1 MQMLIFTGAD
11 SSATALTTAA
21 TAAAAAQVG
30 ARTLL
35 ASVGP
40 SHALA
45 ELRPGPEPQ
54 PLAPNL
60 DAWALDALS
69 DLATLWNELRQRTGG
84 GANAAANIAGDEL
97 PIIPGSDLFLAV
109 ARLRRLG
116 AAYDLVCVDAGAHSA
131 LLRALAVPD
140 TFRWSLRLLFGL
152 DRGPGRS
159 SASVSRAI
167 VPGSLLPF
175 EWLGQVQQARAD
187 LEQLRDT
194 TLDPTSTRV
203 RYVVRPD
210 AGGLRDAR
218 IAVPALHLFGLAVE
232 TLIAGPLM
240 PAAYVNGPLAAL
252 SAEQSQV
259 IAETAAIWPE
269 HQLFTLPLG
278 PTPATPA
285 ELAALGAA
293 MYANTSPL
301 PAATVNPPIVV
312 SGAPDPSIAINLPG
326 LHREELGLTLSG
338 DELIV
343 RAGPYRRHLL
353 MPDALRGAGNIK
365 ATRQGDTL
373 IVRPRTG

>member
-1 MQMLIFTGAD
+1 MQMLIFTGAE

-21 TAAAAAQVG
+21 TAAAAARLG
-30 ARTLL
+30 TRTLL

-40 SHALA
+40 AHSVPA
-45 ELRPGPEPQ
+45 LRPHPEPQ

-60 DAWALDALS
+60 DGWALDALG
-69 DLATLWNELRQRTGG
+69 DLASFWNAVRARAGNG
-84 GANAAANIAGDEL
+84 IAGIAGDEL

-109 ARLRRLG
+109 ARLRQLG
-116 AAYDLVCVDAGAHSA
+116 APYELVCVDAGAHGA

-159 SASVSRAI
+159 SASVARAM

-187 LEQLRDT
+187 LEQLRDAT
-194 TLDPTSTRV
+194 IDPTSTRV

-210 AGGLRDAR
+210 ATGLNDAR

-232 TLIAGPLM
+232 TLILGPFL
-240 PAAYVNGPLAAL
+240 PADQVSGLLSDL
-252 SAEQSQV
+252 SAEQRQV
-259 IAETAAIWPE
+259 RAETATVWPN
-269 HQLFTLPLG
+269 HPLLTFPLG
-278 PTPATPA
+278 PTPVTPPA
-285 ELAALGAA
+285 FAALGAA
-293 MYANTSPL
+293 IYADGSPL
-301 PAATVNPPIVV
+301 PAADSAAPISVT
-312 SGAPDPSIAINLPG
+312 GAPDPSMAISLPG
-326 LHREELGLTLSG
+326 LQREDLGLTLSG

-343 RAGPYRRHLL
+343 RAGPYRRHVL
-353 MPDALRGAGNIK
+353 MPDALRGAGTIK

-373 IVRPRTG
+373 IVRPRIT

>member
-11 SSATALTTAA
+11 SSATALSTAA
-21 TAAAAAQVG
+21 TAAAAAQFG

-40 SHALA
+40 AHGLIALQ
-45 ELRPGPEPQ
+45 PGPEPQ
-54 PLAPNL
+54 TLAPNL
-60 DAWALDALS
+60 DAWALDALG
-69 DLATLWNELRQRTGG
+69 DLAAFWNAVRRQGG
-84 GANAAANIAGDEL
+84 NGATAASAIAGDEL

-109 ARLRRLG
+109 ARLRSLG
-116 AAYDLVCVDAGAHSA
+116 AGYDLVCVDAGAHAA

-187 LEQLRDT
+187 LEQLRDA

-203 RYVVRPD
+203 RYVLRPD
-210 AGGLRDAR
+210 TAGLHDAR
-218 IAVPALHLFGLAVE
+218 VAVPALHLFGLAVE
-232 TLIAGPLM
+232 TLLAGPLL
-240 PAAYVNGPLAAL
+240 PADQVNGALAAL
-252 SAEQSQV
+252 SAEQSRI
-259 IAETAAIWPE
+259 IAETTATWPD
-269 HQLFTLPLG
+269 HQLLSFPLG
-278 PTPATPA
+278 PTPLTAA
-285 ELAALGAA
+285 ELAALGATI
-293 MYANTSPL
+293 YANTSPL
-301 PAATVNPPIVV
+301 PATTVCPPIVV
-312 SGAPDPSIAINLPG
+312 GAAPDPSIAIRLPG
-326 LHREELGLTLSG
+326 LRREDLGLTLSG

-353 MPDALRGAGNIK
+353 MPEDLRSAGAIK
-365 ATRQGDTL
+365 AARQGDTL
-373 IVRPRTG
+373 IVRPRTE

>member
-1 MQMLIFTGAD
+1 MQMLIFTGAE
-11 SSATALTTAA
+11 SSATAITTAA
-21 TAAAAAQVG
+21 TAAAAAQAG
-30 ARTLL
+30 TRTLL

-40 SHALA
+40 THGMNNI
-45 ELRPGPEPQ
+45 RPGPEPQ
-54 PLAPNL
+54 TLAPNL

-69 DLATLWNELRQRTGG
+69 DLATYWNELRRRVGNG
-84 GANAAANIAGDEL
+84 SSPAATIAGDEL

-116 AAYDLVCVDAGAHSA
+116 AGYDLVCVDAGVHAA

-187 LEQLRDT
+187 LEQLRDA
-194 TLDPTSTRV
+194 TLDPVSTRV

-210 AGGLRDAR
+210 PAGLHDAQ
-218 IAVPALHLFGLAVE
+218 IAVPALQLFGLAVE
-232 TLIAGPLM
+232 ALIAGPLL
-240 PAAYVNGPLAAL
+240 PAAHVNGPLAAL
-252 SAEQSQV
+252 SAEQSR
-259 IAETAAIWPE
+259 IISETATIWPE
-269 HQLFTLPLG
+269 RPLHSLPLG
-278 PTPATPA
+278 PSPTTPA
-285 ELAALGAA
+285 ELADLGATL
-293 MYANTSPL
+293 YADSSPL
-301 PAATVNPPIVV
+301 PAASVAPPIMV
-312 SGAPDPSIAINLPG
+312 SGAPDPSIALSLPG
-326 LHREELGLTLSG
+326 LRREDLGLTLSG

-343 RAGPYRRHLL
+343 RAGPYRRHVL
-353 MPDALRGAGNIK
+353 MPDGLRGAGNIK

-373 IVRPRTG
+373 IVRPRTT

>member
-1 MQMLIFTGAD
+1 MHMLIFTGAE
-11 SSATALTTAA
+11 SSATAITAAA
-21 TAAAAAQVG
+21 TAAAAAQAGV
-30 ARTLL
+30 RTLF

-40 SHALA
+40 THGMNTIT
-45 ELRPGPEPQ
+45 PGPEPQ
-54 PLAPNL
+54 ALAPNL

-69 DLATLWNELRQRTGG
+69 DLAAFWNDLRRKAGG
-84 GANAAANIAGDEL
+84 GSSPAANIAGDEL

-116 AAYDLVCVDAGAHSA
+116 AGYDLVCVDAGPHAA

-159 SASVSRAI
+159 GASVSRAI
-167 VPGSLLPF
+167 VPGNLLPF

-187 LEQLRDT
+187 LEQLRDA

-210 AGGLRDAR
+210 AAGLHDAQ

-232 TLIAGPLM
+232 ALIAGPLL
-240 PAAYVNGPLAAL
+240 PAAHVNGPLAAL
-252 SAEQSQV
+252 SAEQ
-259 IAETAAIWPE
+259 ERMRNTTATIWPE
-269 HQLFTLPLG
+269 HPLLSLPLG
-278 PTPATPA
+278 PTPATPEALA
-285 ELAALGAA
+285 ELGAA
-293 MYANTSPL
+293 IYADRSPL
-301 PAATVNPPIVV
+301 PAASVPAPIMV
-312 SGAPDPSIAINLPG
+312 SGAPDPNIAISLPG
-326 LHREELGLTLSG
+326 LRREDLGLTLSG

-343 RAGPYRRHLL
+343 RAGPYRRHVL
-353 MPDALRGAGNIK
+353 MPDGLRGAANIK

-373 IVRPRTG
+373 IVRPRTA